1 MRAKLLGMY
10 RLDPNRPLPDR
21 RDLPSV
27 PLDSGASILK
37 EDEDLLLL
45 SPHRTGIKV
54 AERNGVIA
62 AAWGAITGSLSPL
75 PDGLRADDPRA
86 LLHLYAEHGEK
97 FARQLNGHFALLLL
111 DRPRGLFMLVQD
123 RFPGIATAYWLERD
137 GRLLFSDRIEPLVRI
152 HPEER
157 RRIDRQALHHFMADT
172 YLTAPHTIYEG
183 VRQVPSGEMLRVEG
197 GAVARIAYDGWH
209 RPARRES
216 DGKAALAHY
225 RGLLED
231 ALGDWL
237 ARDPS
242 CGFLLSG
249 GLDSSVNVALAA
261 KRNTRALPTFGIA
274 ATDFHTDAPYARRVA
289 SLCGATY
296 TEKLID
302 GSEVDDLPKLVWELE
317 NPFYEPG
324 VMLSWNAL
332 RLASEHVGSV
342 IGGET
347 ADQLFGAC
355 VEPCWRRHGVRRR
368 FGPLLKPWLSLVR
381 GAARLPKARASS
393 FVRKVEHR
401 LIGHLDPAYWCA
413 RYGFRTCD
421 LPALMRRPLPEDDR
435 YDMPDLPDG
444 DLDALWNYGCTV
456 LNRDYSCYGIL
467 LANGRLGDLLGLETF
482 SPFCDRRVADY
493 ILSLDTE
500 LRYAAVPGRPGEF
513 VFKALHRRLARELLE
528 PDIVDRPKQ
537 GGAINPLIHLQDERR
552 LGWVGRALL
561 GSPFLSDLCRR
572 ETIAALFDDVPHNAT
587 RIMQLVALD
596 LWHHLFIETS
606 SDAAP
611 DFTLTEFLKERAG

>member
-1 MRAKLLGMY
+1 MRANLLGMY

-27 PLDSGASILK
+27 PLDSGASTLR

-45 SPHRTGIKV
+45 SPHRTGVKV
-54 AERNGVIA
+54 AARNGVVA
-62 AAWGAITGSLSPL
+62 AAWGTITGCLCPL
-75 PDGLRADDPRA
+75 PDGLRADDPLA
-86 LLHLYAEHGEK
+86 LLHLYAERGEK
-97 FARQLNGHFALLLL
+97 FARQLNGHFAVLLL
-111 DRPRGLFMLVQD
+111 DRTRGLFMLIQD

-137 GRLLFSDRIEPLVRI
+137 GVLLFSDRIEPLVRV
-152 HPEER
+152 HPDER
-157 RRIDRQALHHFMADT
+157 RRIDQAALHHYLADT
-172 YLTAPHTIYEG
+172 YLTAPHTIYEN
-183 VRQVPSGEMLRVEG
+183 VRQLPSGQMLRVEG
-197 GAVARIAYDGWH
+197 GIVERRVYDGLH
-209 RPARRES
+209 RPDRREG
-216 DGKAALAHY
+216 DATAALARY

-231 ALGDWL
+231 AMGDWL

-242 CGFLLSG
+242 SGFLLSG

-261 KRNTRALPTFGIA
+261 ARSERSLPCFGIA

-289 SLCGATY
+289 GLCGATY

-302 GSEVDDLPKLVWELE
+302 GAEVDDLPKLAWEME

-355 VEPCWRRHGVRRR
+355 VEPCVRRHAERRR
-368 FGPLLKPWLSLVR
+368 FGPLFKPWLSLVR
-381 GAARLPKARASS
+381 DFARLPVARTSS

-401 LIGHLDPAYWCA
+401 LTGSYDPHYWCA
-413 RYGFRTCD
+413 RYGFRSCD
-421 LPALMRRPLPEDDR
+421 LPALLRRPLPEDDR
-435 YDMPDLPDG
+435 YDMIGLPDA
-444 DLDALWNYGCTV
+444 DIDALWNYGCTV
-456 LNRDYSCYGIL
+456 LNQDYSCYGIL

-482 SPFCDRRVADY
+482 SPFCDRRVTDY

-500 LRYAAVPGRPGEF
+500 LRYASVPDRPGEF
-513 VFKALHRRLARELLE
+513 VFKALHRQLARELLE
-528 PDIVDRPKQ
+528 PDIVNRPKQ
-537 GGAINPLIHLQDERR
+537 GGAINPLIHLQDEQR

-561 GSPFLSDLCRR
+561 GSPFLDDLCHR
-572 ETIAALFDDVPHNAT
+572 EAIAALFDDVPHNAT

-606 SDAAP
+606 PDGPP